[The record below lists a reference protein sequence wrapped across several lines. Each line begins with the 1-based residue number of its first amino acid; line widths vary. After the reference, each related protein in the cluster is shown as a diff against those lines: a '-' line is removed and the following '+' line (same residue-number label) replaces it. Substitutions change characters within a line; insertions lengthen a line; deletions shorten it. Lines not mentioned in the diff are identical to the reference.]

1 MSSDQDTHATRIL
14 ILGGGFAGVYT
25 AKYLERLV
33 GNDANIEITIVNQE
47 NYFVFQPLLAE
58 VVSGN
63 IGLLDMVNPIRRI
76 LPRSRLY
83 VREIESLDLAA
94 RAVTLTPGFRPR
106 ADVVRYDHL
115 VLALGSVTDF
125 RGIAGLHEH
134 ALPFKTLADA
144 VYLRNHLLHVLE
156 EASIE
161 EDAQLRQQL
170 LTFVVAGGGFSGVE
184 VAAEMNDFLHRVA
197 KQYRQIDVKSIR
209 VLLVH
214 SGERVLTR
222 ELGEGLS
229 QYATNVLQK
238 RGVEMRLGRRLK
250 TASINAAV
258 LDDGE
263 RIPTRTLVSTVPSS
277 PNPLI
282 ESLEI
287 ANQRGRV
294 LVDRYLEVEGQE
306 NLWAL
311 GDCALVPTATE
322 GEYCPPTAQ
331 HASRQAKT
339 LAHNIAARIRGGRLK
354 QFSFAGLGKMGS
366 VGHHSAVAEIFG
378 RFKISG
384 FLAWLMW
391 RTVYWWKLP
400 GIVRKIRVGVA
411 WALDLVIPADSV
423 QLRLTT
429 SAGVTQAHFEAGETV
444 FRQGDLGDAL
454 YIILEG
460 SAEVV
465 LESHGEQKVIAT
477 LGSGDYFGEQAL
489 LNNRTRAATIR
500 CIRPMNVLA
509 LRKGDFSALTANL
522 PELHDSFQRVM
533 EQRMV
538 AQKESADRAAEDS
551 P

>member
-1 MSSDQDTHATRIL
+1 MPAQQDSQATRIL

-33 GNDANIEITIVNQE
+33 RKRQDIEITIVNQE

-83 VREIESLDLAA
+83 VRAIDSVDLAEQTA
-94 RAVTLTPGFRPR
+94 TLTPGFRPR

-144 VYLRNHLLHVLE
+144 VFLRNHLLHVLE

-161 EDAQLRQQL
+161 EDEELRQQL

-184 VAAEMNDFLHRVA
+184 VAAEMNDFLRRVA
-197 KQYRQIDVKSIR
+197 KQYRQIDARSIR

-214 SGERVLTR
+214 SGDRVLNR
-222 ELGEGLS
+222 ELSAGLS

-238 RGVEMRLGRRLK
+238 RGVELRLGRRLK
-250 TASINAAV
+250 TASVNAAV

-263 RIPTRTLVSTVPSS
+263 RILTRTLVSTVPSS

-282 ESLEI
+282 ESLDLASE
-287 ANQRGRV
+287 RGKV
-294 LVDRYLEVEGQE
+294 KVDRQLQVEGQD
-306 NLWAL
+306 NVWAL
-311 GDCALVPTATE
+311 GDCALVPSGTE
-322 GEYCPPTAQ
+322 GEFCPPTAQ
-331 HASRQAKT
+331 HASRQAQI
-339 LAHNIAARIRGGRLK
+339 LAHNIATRVRGGQPK
-354 QFSFAGLGKMGS
+354 QFSFSGLGKMGS
-366 VGHHSAVAEIFG
+366 VGHHCAVAEVLGGI
-378 RFKISG
+378 KISG
-384 FLAWLMW
+384 FPAWFMW

-423 QLRLTT
+423 QLRLTS
-429 SAGVTQAHFEAGETV
+429 SAGVTQAHFEPGETV

-454 YIILEG
+454 YIILDG

-465 LESHGEQKVIAT
+465 LESNGDQEVIAT
-477 LGSGDYFGEQAL
+477 LAAGDYFGEQAL
-489 LNNRTRAATIR
+489 LNNRTRAATVR
-500 CIRPMNVLA
+500 CVRPMNVLA
-509 LRKGDFSALTANL
+509 LRKGDFSALTNNL
-522 PELHDSFQRVM
+522 PDMHASFERVM
-533 EQRMV
+533 KERMV
-538 AQKESADRAAEDS
+538 AQQDIANRTEGDS
-551 P
+551 K

>member
-1 MSSDQDTHATRIL
+1 MSSQDTPATRIL
-14 ILGGGFAGVYT
+14 VLGGGFAGVYT

-33 GNDANIEITIVNQE
+33 GKRPDVEITIVNQE

-83 VREIESLDLAA
+83 VREIDRIDLAD
-94 RAVTLTPGFRPR
+94 RAVTLSPGFRPR
-106 ADVVRYDHL
+106 PDVVSYDHL

-125 RGIAGLHEH
+125 RGITGLHEH

-144 VYLRNHLLHVLE
+144 VFLRNHLLHVLE

-161 EDAQLRQQL
+161 TDVELRQQL

-184 VAAEMNDFLHRVA
+184 VAAEMNDFLRRVA
-197 KQYRQIDVKSIR
+197 RQYRQIEANSIR

-214 SGERVLTR
+214 TGDRVLNR
-222 ELGEGLS
+222 ELAAGLS
-229 QYATNVLQK
+229 EYATNVLRK
-238 RGVEMRLGRRLK
+238 RGVELRLGRRLK
-250 TASINAAV
+250 TASVNAAV

-282 ESLEI
+282 ESLDV
-287 ANQRGRV
+287 AKDRGKV
-294 LVDRYLEVEGQE
+294 VVDRHLAVEGQA
-306 NLWAL
+306 NVWAL

-322 GEYCPPTAQ
+322 GAYCPPTAQ

-339 LAHNIAARIRGGRLK
+339 LAHNIAATIRGDRLK
-354 QFSFAGLGKMGS
+354 QFDFSGLGKMGS
-366 VGHHSAVAEIFG
+366 VGHHSAVAEVFT

-384 FLAWLMW
+384 FLAWVMW

-400 GIVRKIRVGVA
+400 GVVRKIRVGVA
-411 WALDLVIPADSV
+411 WALDLVIPPDSV
-423 QLRLTT
+423 QLRLTS

-444 FRQGDLGDAL
+444 FEQGDLGDAL

-460 SAEVV
+460 AAEVV
-465 LESHGEQKVIAT
+465 LETDGTQAVIAT

-489 LNNRTRAATIR
+489 LNNRTRAATVR
-500 CIRPMNVLA
+500 CLRPMNVLA

-538 AQKESADRAAEDS
+538 AQQPDDPSPVAEDEA
-551 P
+551 